1 MQAGDKEAPSPTMS
15 SSTVR
20 TRFAPSPTGYLHV
33 GGARTALF
41 NWLYAR
47 HCGGTFVLRIED
59 TDRNRNIDDGI
70 EVILQGMQWLGM
82 EWDEGPEIGGDHGP
96 YFQSQRQSFYDKHLE
111 VLQSKDLVYME
122 ENGAVR
128 FKSPGKPVVVDDQV
142 CGRVEF
148 TRDEP
153 DMTIRRPDGSY
164 IFHFVNVIDDLEMG
178 ITHVIRGEDHLSNTP
193 KHIELF
199 EALGQTPPT
208 YAHIPLILNPD
219 GSKMSKR
226 DLGASVSDYAEK
238 AYLPD
243 AVVNYLA
250 LLGWSPKDDREL
262 LALSEIIERFDFP
275 GINKSNASFDL
286 IKLNWF
292 NGQRLMG
299 LDENAYWEH
308 AVATV
313 QTSGM
318 DVPEE
323 TLRKIL
329 PLMQTKVSIV
339 SELPQKIAFLQGDHC
354 DLDSNALKKLAK
366 DDQSSAKLEALLQA
380 LGATAS
386 WDEAAIDAAI
396 DSAAASLEQ
405 KKGKLMFPARV
416 AASGQAGGP
425 DLFTI
430 LVVLGKERVVVRFR
444 ELLAQLGA

>member
-1 MQAGDKEAPSPTMS
+1 MS

-59 TDRNRNIDDGI
+59 TDKNRNIDDGI
-70 EVILQGMQWLGM
+70 EAILRGMRWLGM
-82 EWDEGPEIGGDHGP
+82 DWDEGPEIGGDRGP
-96 YFQSQRQSFYDKHLE
+96 YYQSERQAFYDKHLE
-111 VLQSKDLVYME
+111 TLQSKELVYTE

-164 IFHFVNVIDDLEMG
+164 IFHFVNVVDDLEMG

-199 EALGQTPPT
+199 EALGEAPPT
-208 YAHIPLILNPD
+208 YAHIPLILNLD

-226 DLGASVSDYAEK
+226 DVGASVSDYAEK
-238 AYLPD
+238 AYLPE

-262 LALSEIIERFDFP
+262 LPIAEIIERFDFP

-286 IKLNWF
+286 VKLNWF
-292 NGQRLMG
+292 NGQRLMS
-299 LDENAYWEH
+299 LDESAYWEH
-308 AVATV
+308 AFDTV
-313 QTSGM
+313 TAAGM
-318 DVPEE
+318 EISEE

-329 PLMQTKVSIV
+329 PLMQTKVSIA
-339 SELPQKIAFLQGDHC
+339 SELPEKIAFLQGEHC
-354 DLDSNALKKLAK
+354 DVDNQALGKLTK
-366 DDQSSAKLEALLQA
+366 DDQITAKLEALVQA
-380 LGATAS
+380 FEAAS
-386 WDEAAIDAAI
+386 SWEESTIDAAIDAA
-396 DSAAASLEQ
+396 AASLGL
-405 KKGKLMFPARV
+405 KKGKLMFATRV

-425 DLFTI
+425 DLLTI
-430 LVVLGKERVVVRFR
+430 LDVLGKERVTARFR
-444 ELLAQLGA
+444 ALLKQLCSN